1 MSFHASTIYMSTLS
15 MLMKVPYA
23 FTPTVYIA
31 IHLYFYCT
39 SNLSKTYTESIKSP
53 PLNPINK
60 DVVFSSI
67 FNIINKY
74 KKKINSKENNSL
86 VCIWSCLFVS
96 HQQVHEIV
104 PTPSCRYKAGQL
116 VMRTDHSE
124 GESLSCPSDPLD
136 HCPWAEKHIGILSKQ
151 MMILFK

>member
-15 MLMKVPYA
+15 MLMKVPCHA
-23 FTPTVYIA
+23 FTPTMYM
-31 IHLYFYCT
+31 YFYCT

-53 PLNPINK
+53 PLNPIKK
-60 DVVFSSI
+60 DVVFSSM

-74 KKKINSKENNSL
+74 KKINSKENNSL